1 MIILGWIAAFFLFAL
16 VVALLARGEHET
28 FLQSFK
34 GSIYALMGIISF
46 FGASLGI
53 TYLLVQLFVDTVNYY
68 RGGDIRVATPTILV
82 CNNITV
88 AESVDGFVY
97 NSKGGAYEDYRSN
110 LTYTP
115 RQGEV
120 CKELL
125 KESGK

>member
-16 VVALLARGEHET
+16 FVAILAKNKNET

-34 GSIYALMGIISF
+34 GSVYALMGIISF
-46 FGASLGI
+46 FGAALGI
-53 TYLLVQLFVDTVNYY
+53 AYLLVQLFVETVNYY
-68 RGGDIRVATPTILV
+68 RGDDIRVATPTILV
-82 CNNITV
+82 CNNVTV
-88 AESVDGFVY
+88 AESINGFY
-97 NSKGGAYEDYRSN
+97 YEDKGNAYRDYRNN

-125 KESGK
+125 KVGK